1 MQTTTKAS
9 APLAAPMSA
18 SLAPARPA
26 GGDGGGD
33 KRGFFKKGPV
43 GIIVIAVHV
52 ALVYALMASMG
63 IIEMP
68 GLSKPM
74 EAVIIDQPQEQQK
87 IEPVQTKPNLAEPTV
102 DLQQEI
108 PEIPVEIP
116 IEEAPPAEAVTT
128 APIESAPPAEVQS
141 LKVTSRV
148 DPVYPAQSRRAG
160 EEGTVT
166 FRVLVNAS
174 GKATDI
180 QVAQSSGFPK
190 LDQAAADAI
199 RRWKFAAANNG
210 SGAVDAY
217 TTVRVTF
224 RLDVAQSK

>member
-1 MQTTTKAS
+1 
-9 APLAAPMSA
+9 MSTA
-18 SLAPARPA
+18 IRSEALSRSGGVIIAIAIHLLVLYVVSMSL
-26 GGDGGGD
+26 
-33 KRGFFKKGPV
+33 
-43 GIIVIAVHV
+43 GIVKVPNFV
-52 ALVYALMASMG
+52 
-63 IIEMP
+63 
-68 GLSKPM
+68 KPM

-224 RLDVAQSK
+224 RLDAAQSK